1 MGMRIGLM
9 EKTKWIKVGDVIQF
23 CKKGRILGGY
33 SQTGQGYYPTK
44 QCSLAAHYTIRIDSK
59 PISRA
64 SYGIFIEDSY
74 CTIL

>member
-9 EKTKWIKVGDVIQF
+9 EETKWMKIKVMIQF
-23 CKKGRILGGY
+23 CKKGSILRGY
-33 SQTGQGYYPTK
+33 SQTCRGYYPAK

-64 SYGIFIEDSY
+64 SCGFSIKDSY